1 VTRRLLLPVLGLC
14 ALLAACDSDKDI
26 APPATLVAFA
36 ARLDVEKVWSLG
48 LGGKDRRLR
57 LALAPAVLGDRLYAA
72 GSDGDVFGVDAR
84 TGRVLWRSR
93 TRLPLSAGPGASE
106 AVVAVGASDGQLI
119 ALDAETG
126 TKRWQARLSGEV
138 LAAPVVTVQSVI
150 VRTVDGRV
158 RALALKDGHDLWT
171 NEEAVP
177 RLSLRGT
184 APPVVAG
191 DAVLCGFDDGKVI
204 AYAIAGGE
212 ILWQTAVSAPRGK
225 TELERLVDVDGA
237 VRVSGRDVFAVGF
250 QGRLAMLALDTGQV
264 WWARDLSS
272 YRGLAL
278 ADEALYVTTAES
290 EIHAF
295 RRRDGSPQWHS
306 EQLARRGLT
315 APILDGDALVVADFQ
330 GYVHWLDRTNGTL
343 LGRIGTRK
351 DRVTNPPVA
360 EGGIVYLQT
369 DDGHLFALRAH
380 PRAGAVPAPA
390 PTPAAKPA
398 AATPPVDPS
407 GPH

>member
-1 VTRRLLLPVLGLC
+1 MTRGLLLPVLALC
-14 ALLAACDSDKDI
+14 ALLAACESDKDI

-36 ARLDVEKVWSLG
+36 ARLDVEKAWDLS

-57 LALAPAVLGDRLYAA
+57 LALAPAVLGERLYAA
-72 GSDGDVFGVDAR
+72 GSDGDMFGLDAHS
-84 TGRVLWRSR
+84 GRVLWRTR
-93 TRLPLSAGPGASE
+93 TRLPLSAGPGAGE
-106 AVVAVGASDGQLI
+106 GLVAAGASDGQLI

-126 TKRWQARLSGEV
+126 TKRWQVRLSGEV

-158 RALALKDGHDLWT
+158 HALAVKDGHNLWT

-184 APPVVAG
+184 ATPVVAG
-191 DAVLCGFDDGKVI
+191 DAVLCGFDDGKVV

-237 VRVSGRDVFAVGF
+237 VHVSGRDVFAVGF

-278 ADEALYVTTAES
+278 ADEALYVTTSES

-295 RRRDGSPQWHS
+295 RRRDGSPLWHT

-330 GYVHWLDRTNGTL
+330 GYVHWLDRSNGAL
-343 LGRIGTRK
+343 LGRFGTRK
-351 DRVTNPPVA
+351 NRVTNPPVA
-360 EGGIVYLQT
+360 DGGFVFVQT
-369 DDGHLFALRAH
+369 DDGHLYALRAH
-380 PRAGAVPAPA
+380 PRAGAVPAAPA
-390 PTPAAKPA
+390 PAPAAKPVA
-398 AATPPVDPS
+398 APPVDPN